1 MSITPD
7 KTRPVSNP
15 ICSKCG
21 QLLYVNNQAIIHDQ
35 MHDADP
41 LLIGNCCAD
50 LFVGALI
57 QDFSDAL
64 TKHTVAVPSH
74 WLTSSP
80 ERAKKIV
87 AAIQNIADAYEDL
100 IDPYGR
106 SHQNIKQEKGANHE

>member
-7 KTRPVSNP
+7 KTRLVKIP

-21 QLLYVNNQAIIHDQ
+21 QLLYVDKQAIIHDQ
-35 MHDADP
+35 MHDGET
-41 LLIGNCCAD
+41 LIIGNCCAD

-57 QDFSDAL
+57 QDFSNAI
-64 TKHTVAVPSH
+64 TKHSVSVPSH

-100 IDPYGR
+100 IDPYCL
-106 SHQNIKQEKGANHE
+106 SHQNIKQEKEANHE